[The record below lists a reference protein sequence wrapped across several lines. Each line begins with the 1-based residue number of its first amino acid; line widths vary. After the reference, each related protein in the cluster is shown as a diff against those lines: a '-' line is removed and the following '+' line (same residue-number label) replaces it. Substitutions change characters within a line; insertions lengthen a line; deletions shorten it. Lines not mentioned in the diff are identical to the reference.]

1 MVKLRRWAGGE
12 GFEVERN
19 KLKLPF
25 AEKASREPKE
35 ETALGE

>member
-1 MVKLRRWAGGE
+1 MLELRRWASSE

-19 KLKLPF
+19 KLKLPSP
-25 AEKASREPKE
+25 ENASEPKE